1 MKKKICIIT
10 SSFPSH
16 KNESTSAG
24 VFVRDFALL
33 LAEKNFDVHVLAPKT
48 KASLYDDDRINVHF
62 FPWFGGEMGLS
73 SYNPKNPSHLIKLIS
88 VVISGLR
95 FSNRIVKENKID

>member
-10 SSFPSH
+10 SSFPSY

-24 VFVRDFALL
+24 VFLRDFAVL

-48 KASLYDDDRINVHF
+48 KASLYDDDRIHVHF
-62 FPWFGGEMGLS
+62 FPWIGGEMGLS
-73 SYNPKNPSHLIKLIS
+73 SYNPKNPSHQNRFNARW
-88 VVISGLR
+88 ISG
-95 FSNRIVKENKID
+95 

>member
-48 KASLYDDDRINVHF
+48 KASLYDDDRIHVHF
-62 FPWFGGEMGLS
+62 FPWIGGEMGLS
-73 SYNPKNPSHLIKLIS
+73 SYNPKNPIHFFKLSSII
-88 VVISGLR
+88 VSGI
-95 FSNRIVKENKID
+95 FSTLNFVKKNS